1 MELKETLIDSAT
13 EIFFDFGMQLIY
25 LGDSEQTQF
34 ISANQV
40 NILTGMN
47 GSIRGNILIGLNKA
61 AVSGILFKMK
71 NIENPDNAEYSTES
85 VMCKLSKLILQK
97 AVEKEPELKALMFS
111 PPTVIIG
118 QQLFLMLSRYKSTKL
133 SFKIDNEIFSISYS
147 LE

>member
-1 MELKETLIDSAT
+1 VELKETLVNSAA
-13 EIFFDFGMQLIY
+13 EIFLTYGMKLIFV
-25 LGDSEQTQF
+25 GDSEQTQF

-47 GSIRGNILIGLNKA
+47 GGLRGNILIGLNKTA
-61 AVSGILFKMK
+61 ASGILFKMK
-71 NIENPDNAEYSTES
+71 NIENPDSLEYSTES
-85 VMCKLSKLILQK
+85 VMCKLSKLILNK
-97 AVEKEPELKALMFS
+97 AVEKAPELNALMFS

-118 QQLFLMLSRYKSTKL
+118 QQLFLVLSRYKSTKL